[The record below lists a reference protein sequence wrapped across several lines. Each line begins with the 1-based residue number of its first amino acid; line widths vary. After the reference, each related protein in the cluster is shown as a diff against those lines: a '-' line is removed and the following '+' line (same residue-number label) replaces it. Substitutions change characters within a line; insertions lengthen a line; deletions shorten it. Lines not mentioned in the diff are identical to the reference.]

1 MSLTAAIS
9 PMTLRQLQ
17 QVSLT
22 YLTRPT
28 ATGWCVIVGFCLLLV
43 AVVSLNA
50 GEVDGNAAYTQTLS
64 ILVLI
69 SCLCVWPATALK
81 NQLTWQFANPR
92 SRLIPGYAAP
102 HVAVWLIAHLSISLF
117 LPYAIALWLDVSGL
131 FFAAWC
137 TLVITLIIMGEN
149 SSYFS
154 WLLFAPI
161 LLTSS
166 ASVTSLDVSGWI
178 QGEGY
183 RRFLAATAIF
193 ICGLLT
199 WRRLSSF
206 MKLDEEDPRYDIPA
220 WGMAN
225 NQSARPFRLA
235 MSAAENSGGDG
246 ELAASSSHLDQML
259 RRASAWPTW
268 RRLRVVAARRFDLKL
283 VGRAMAIFAA
293 IALLR
298 WKMGHSMPLTV
309 ESWESAIH
317 ILPIVVLMAGLT
329 PCVLMAKRIPQ
340 MASEKL
346 LPMSNR
352 TYADALLINAAISS
366 LQSWAAAL
374 AVAAFFTY
382 AIPWEGLD
390 PPALSRAVSYL
401 LISAAGLIATFGT
414 AAYFSVFD
422 GIFGAVVASVV
433 GILATLVLQSFW
445 FTLLPHESE
454 ITAFVG
460 AAAFATGGL
469 WLANHARSAWRN
481 KELP

>member
-1 MSLTAAIS
+1 
-9 PMTLRQLQ
+9 MTFRQLQ
-17 QVSLT
+17 QVALT

-28 ATGWCVIVGFCLLLV
+28 TTGWCIIVGFCLLLF
-43 AVVSLNA
+43 AMVSLNA
-50 GEVDGNAAYTQTLS
+50 GEVDGDTAYSQLLS
-64 ILVLI
+64 ILVPI
-69 SCLCVWPATALK
+69 SFLCAWPATALK
-81 NQLTWQFANPR
+81 SQLTWQFANPR
-92 SRLIPGYAAP
+92 SRLTPGYAAP
-102 HVAVWLIAHLSISLF
+102 HAIAWMIEYFSVSLL

-137 TLVITLIIMGEN
+137 TLIISLIILGDN
-149 SSYFS
+149 SSYYS

-166 ASVTSLDVSGWI
+166 SSLTNAELSRWI
-178 QGEGY
+178 LGEGH
-183 RRFLAATAIF
+183 RPLLAAAAVLL
-193 ICGLLT
+193 CGLLT

-206 MKLDEEDPRYDIPA
+206 MQLDEEDPRYDVPA
-220 WGMAN
+220 WGLAN

-235 MSAAENSGGDG
+235 MNAAENGDS
-246 ELAASSSHLDQML
+246 AASSSHIDPMI
-259 RRASAWPTW
+259 RRATAWPAW
-268 RRLRVVAARRFDLKL
+268 RRLRLVVAQGRSNFK
-283 VGRAMAIFAA
+283 VIGRAMIILGA

-298 WKMGHSMPLTV
+298 WKTGREMPLTAELWDSV
-309 ESWESAIH
+309 IH
-317 ILPIVVLMAGLT
+317 ILPIVVLMAGMA
-329 PCVLMAKRIPQ
+329 PCVLMARRIPQ

-352 TYADALLINAAISS
+352 TYADALLLNAAISS

-374 AVAAFFTY
+374 AVAAVFTY

-390 PPALSRAVSYL
+390 PPTLSRAVSYL

-433 GILATLVLQSFW
+433 GIFAILGLQAFW

-454 ITAFVG
+454 ITVFIW
-460 AAAFATGGL
+460 AAVFTTGGL

-481 KELP
+481 KEIP